1 MTQLEFLVKP
11 QNKKTQLL
19 DFIRQRKWVRT
30 SEIIRW
36 GSDHFYN
43 RADRS
48 ARDLATERK
57 IRRMPESA
65 KNFRFGR
72 TKEDVWEYLGENSQ
86 SILS

>member
-19 DFIRQRKWVRT
+19 EFIRQCRWVRT

-48 ARDLATERK
+48 ARDLATEGK
-57 IRRMPESA
+57 IRRMPESI
-65 KNFRFGR
+65 KKFRFGLTR
-72 TKEDVWEYLGENSQ
+72 EDVWEIIEN
-86 SILS
+86 